1 MPIFQ
6 DDLGDGRRTPP
17 VEKSTT
23 SQIPMPPLEGR
34 TIARKVSEESI
45 RTELC
50 EGLVPDTPEEAKTL
64 PLLGLDTGFTFSFN
78 GTSDRGELI
87 ERLKKGESPTW
98 LPNRNLE
105 SLLQNHEPGTPHK
118 TPSNHSNSSPLLP
131 SAELSNIGRPSSV
144 DKQRS
149 QMGLEIERPRSA
161 LHSGNFTDNP
171 QPNLAE
177 EIGQPSKIFDTG
189 SSGWLATSPPR
200 NFTPFQLDP
209 RFPTGAG
216 FERETQGTVVV
227 VLVFFELCS

>member
-6 DDLGDGRRTPP
+6 DDLGDGHRTPP

-98 LPNRNLE
+98 LPNRNVCAAI
-105 SLLQNHEPGTPHK
+105 S
-118 TPSNHSNSSPLLP
+118 
-131 SAELSNIGRPSSV
+131 
-144 DKQRS
+144 
-149 QMGLEIERPRSA
+149 
-161 LHSGNFTDNP
+161 
-171 QPNLAE
+171 
-177 EIGQPSKIFDTG
+177 
-189 SSGWLATSPPR
+189 
-200 NFTPFQLDP
+200 
-209 RFPTGAG
+209 
-216 FERETQGTVVV
+216 
-227 VLVFFELCS
+227 